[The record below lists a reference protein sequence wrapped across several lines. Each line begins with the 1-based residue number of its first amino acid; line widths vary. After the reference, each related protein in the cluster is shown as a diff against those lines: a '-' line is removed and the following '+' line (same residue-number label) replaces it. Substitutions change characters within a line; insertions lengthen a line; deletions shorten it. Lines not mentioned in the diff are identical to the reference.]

1 MRFLNKIV
9 LIIFIGLSSF
19 TRAQNDV
26 KLSNYVYAPLMYNP
40 AYAGSSDGYSI
51 TGFYTSQ
58 WVGFDGAP
66 ETLILTG
73 HDRIG
78 FSNLAAGVDV
88 ISDKIGASNQNRIA
102 GNIAYH
108 LRLSQNWLLSTG
120 IKVGANNYSIDY
132 SMLSPEDRTEFG
144 DLFSG
149 DFTKTSLIFGT
160 GVFLHRDSFFVG
172 VSVPNF
178 LTTEYLDGFQNT
190 IANSRPNY
198 FITTGYRFELDR
210 EIYLQPTVMTR
221 LANGAPFSALVSF
234 NLDWKDKLFAN
245 LNYEHGVSV
254 GAFAGLRITDRIMAG
269 YAYDTSTTTFSQTNG
284 GIHSIMINFRAEER
298 NRRDRCGCFTY

>member
-1 MRFLNKIV
+1 MTFTRKIV
-9 LIIFIGLSSF
+9 LISLFCLSSI
-19 TRAQNDV
+19 TWAQNDV
-26 KLSNYVYAPLMYNP
+26 KLSNYIYAPLMYNP

-78 FSNLAAGVDV
+78 FTNLAAGLD
-88 ISDKIGASNQNRIA
+88 ITSDQIGASNNNNIT

-108 LRLSQNWLLSTG
+108 LRLSRKWLLSTG
-120 IKVGANNYSIDY
+120 IKLGANNYSIDY
-132 SMLSPEDRTEFG
+132 SRLSPEDRTEFG
-144 DLFSG
+144 DLFNG
-149 DFTKTSLIFGT
+149 DFSKTNLIFGT
-160 GVFLHRDSFFVG
+160 GIFLHRDSFFIG

-190 IANSRPNY
+190 IANTRPNY
-198 FITTGYRFELDR
+198 FITTGYRFELKRD
-210 EIYLQPTVMTR
+210 IYFQPTVMTR

-234 NLDWKDKLFAN
+234 NLDWKDKIFAN
-245 LNYEHGVSV
+245 LNYEHDVSV
-254 GAFAGLRITDRIMAG
+254 GAFIGLRITDRIMAG
-269 YAYDTSTTTFSQTNG
+269 YSYDTSTTTFSQTNG
-284 GIHSIMINFRAEER
+284 GIHSIMLNFRAQER